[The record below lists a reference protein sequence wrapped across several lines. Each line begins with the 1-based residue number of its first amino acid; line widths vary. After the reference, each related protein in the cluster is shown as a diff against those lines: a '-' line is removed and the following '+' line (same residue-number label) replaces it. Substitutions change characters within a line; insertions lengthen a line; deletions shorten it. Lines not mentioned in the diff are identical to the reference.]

1 MDRTLRER
9 ARDATDS
16 AVIAFAESLRE
27 SIMERVTRPKY
38 ADAEA
43 VALGVLDE
51 RIDGITKK
59 SKPTQKDKDLLEV
72 LNGIRSEMQGAF
84 DERWNNRE
92 SAP

>member
-1 MDRTLRER
+1 
-9 ARDATDS
+9 
-16 AVIAFAESLRE
+16 
-27 SIMERVTRPKY
+27 MERVTRPKY